1 LCESK
6 YQWVREC
13 DRAGPLSTDIRKGE
27 TVTKESLAL
36 DSHRYLRATPM
47 AWTIFVML
55 VCWHCLAWG
64 AAARS
69 AEPADS
75 LTVGFQDP
83 PPAARPRVWWHWMNG
98 NVTQE
103 GIRLDLEW
111 MHRIGIG
118 GLQNFDASLGTPKLV
133 DQRLIYMTP
142 EWQRAFRYTV
152 DLADKLGLE
161 LSIAGSPG
169 WSESGGPWIRPD
181 QAMKKLVWSETRLD
195 GGRAFFGVLTAPPS
209 DTGPFQNVA
218 NVYGGLFLPKPVE
231 VVPNFYRDVAVV
243 AYRLP
248 DVERTPQELHATVT
262 SSAGPIDAALLS
274 DGDLVHGIDIPFGKT
289 DSPAWI
295 QFTYPQPQTVQAL
308 TASLPGSGGI
318 AILGGPPRT
327 VAELQSSDDGQSF
340 QHVVSILTTPE
351 AQSTLSFPPVTAR
364 YFRVVLLNPPPQPV
378 PEMLR
383 AMISAS
389 VPPSSQSVTELVL
402 HAAPR
407 IEHFEEKAAYYVSD
421 GLDHPAQA
429 AVPGEETIDPASI
442 IDLTKLMRA
451 DGTLSWTPPPGRWKV
466 LRLGYSL
473 LGIANHPASPDA
485 TGLEVDKLNRADVK
499 FHMDTYLAKYESFLG
514 KSRIGA
520 HGLHGMVN
528 DSWEAGAQNWSETVP
543 EEFAHRRGYDLRP
556 WLPALTGQV
565 IGSVGATEA
574 FLWDFRRTLGEILA
588 DSHYGQIN
596 SSLHARG
603 LIHYGESHESGRAF
617 IGDGMDAKRGN
628 DVPMS
633 AMWVGGFS
641 PQEGY
646 DADIRESASVAHLY
660 GQNLVAAE
668 SMTSTGPAFAYAPV
682 DLKPTVDRELAD
694 GVNRLV
700 VHTSVHQPLVDKP
713 PGVTLGPF
721 GQWFTRNETWAEE
734 AKPWISY
741 LARSSYLLQQGRYA
755 ADVLYFYGQ
764 DSNLTALY
772 HDRLPAIPSGYAFDF
787 ANVHA
792 LGLLSVKGGRLVT
805 ASGMQYRVLAL
816 DPRTR
821 IMSLDALRLIGKLV
835 EAGATVAGERP
846 QSSPSL
852 ADKPAEFAALVNAV
866 WGSGE
871 SSEHQYGQ
879 GRVLNSHDWISVM
892 HTLGVQ
898 PDFEY
903 TRPKADTTLWFVHR
917 RLPDGEIYFVNNR
930 LPRAERLTAIFRVS
944 GRVPELWHA
953 DTGRTE
959 AVSFRMQGDRTLVPL
974 ALEPSDAVF
983 VVFRKPATAASVHVP
998 EVVRTSLT
1006 ALEGP
1011 WNVTFQPGRGA
1022 PAQAQFDTL
1031 ASWSTKDN
1039 PGIKFFSG
1047 TASYHTT
1054 LDAPAAW
1061 FGDRRTLELDLGAVS
1076 KVAQVLVNGHDLG
1089 ILWKV
1094 PYRIDVTAALHSGA
1108 NQIEIRVTNLWVN
1121 RLIGDRQPGATAV
1134 AFTTFNPY
1142 QADSPLLESGL
1153 LGPVTLSEVKVS
1165 VH

>member
-1 LCESK
+1 MVLGTLVGCSALA
-6 YQWVREC
+6 Q
-13 DRAGPLSTDIRKGE
+13 DAGAP
-27 TVTKESLAL
+27 
-36 DSHRYLRATPM
+36 SHAP
-47 AWTIFVML
+47 
-55 VCWHCLAWG
+55 
-64 AAARS
+64 
-69 AEPADS
+69 PDS
-75 LTVGFQDP
+75 LIAGFQDP
-83 PPAARPRVWWHWMNG
+83 PAAARPRVWWHWMNG
-98 NVTQE
+98 NITQE

-133 DQRLIYMTP
+133 DQSLIYMTP
-142 EWQRAFRYTV
+142 EWQRTFRYTV
-152 DLADKLGLE
+152 DLADKLGME

-181 QAMKKLVWSETRLD
+181 QAMKKLVWSETRLE
-195 GGRAFFGVLTAPPS
+195 GGQAFSGVLAAPPS

-231 VVPNFYRDVAVV
+231 VVPNFYRDVAVT

-248 DVERTPQELHATVT
+248 DVERSPLELHATVT
-262 SSAGPIDAALLS
+262 SSAGAIDAALLS
-274 DGDLVHGIDIPFGKT
+274 DGDLVHGIDIPFGKS
-289 DSPAWI
+289 DPPAWI
-295 QFTYPQPQTVQAL
+295 LFTYPEPQTVQAL

-327 VAELQSSDDGQSF
+327 VAELQSSNDGQSF
-340 QHVVSILTTPE
+340 QRVVSILTTPE
-351 AQSTLSFPPVTAR
+351 AQSTLSFAPVTAR

-383 AMISAS
+383 AMM
-389 VPPSSQSVTELVL
+389 PPSTPPTSQSVTELVL

-407 IEHFEEKAAYYVSD
+407 IEHFEEKAAYYVGD

-429 AVPGEETIDPASI
+429 PVPAEQTIDPASI
-442 IDLTKLMRA
+442 VDLTKLMRA
-451 DGTLSWTPPPGRWKV
+451 DGTLSWTPPPGRWMV

-485 TGLEVDKLNRADVK
+485 TGLEVDKLSRADVK
-499 FHMDTYLAKYESFLG
+499 FHMDTYLGKYESFLG
-514 KSRIGA
+514 KNRIGA

-543 EEFAHRRGYDLRP
+543 EEFARRRGYDLHP

-617 IGDGMDAKRGN
+617 IGDGMDVKRGN

-633 AMWVGGFS
+633 AMWIGGFA

-646 DADIRESASVAHLY
+646 DADVRESASVAHLY

-682 DLKPTVDRELAD
+682 DLKPTVDRELDD
-694 GVNRLV
+694 GLNRFV
-700 VHTSVHQPLVDKP
+700 IHTSVHQPLIDKP

-721 GQWFTRNETWAEE
+721 GQWFTRNETWADQ

-741 LARSSYLLQQGRYA
+741 LARSSYLLQQGHYA

-772 HDRLPAIPSGYAFDF
+772 HDSLPAIPSGYAYDF

-821 IMSLDALRLIGKLV
+821 FMSLDALRLIGKLV
-835 EAGATVAGERP
+835 DAGATVAGDRP
-846 QSSPSL
+846 ESSPSL
-852 ADKPAEFAALVNAV
+852 ADKPAEFTALVNAI
-866 WGSGE
+866 WGSAGTGE
-871 SSEHQYGQ
+871 HHYGQ
-879 GRVLNSHDWISVM
+879 GRVLISHDWSAVM
-892 HTLGVQ
+892 HSLGLP

-903 TRPKADTTLWFVHR
+903 TRPAADTTLWFVHR
-917 RLPDGEIYFVNNR
+917 HLEHGELYFVNNR
-930 LPRAERLTAIFRVS
+930 RPRAESVTAIFRVS

-953 DTGRTE
+953 DTGQIE
-959 AVSFRMQGDRTLVPL
+959 AVSYRMQGDRTIVPL

-983 VVFRKPATAASVHVP
+983 VIFRKLATGG
-998 EVVRTSLT
+998 SLQLPDATRT
-1006 ALEGP
+1006 ALSTLEGS
-1011 WNVTFQPGRGA
+1011 WRVTFQAGRGA
-1022 PAQAQFDTL
+1022 PAEEQFDAL
-1031 ASWSTKDN
+1031 SSWTTQAN
-1039 PGIKFFSG
+1039 PGIKYFSG
-1047 TASYHTT
+1047 TASYRKT
-1054 LDAPAAW
+1054 LEAPATW
-1061 FGDRRTLELDLGAVS
+1061 FGKGRRLELDLGAVS
-1076 KVAQVLVNGHDLG
+1076 KVAQVFVNGQDLG

-1094 PYRIDVTAALHSGA
+1094 PYRIDVTSALHSGA

-1134 AFTTFNPY
+1134 TFTTFNPY

-1153 LGPVTLSEVKVS
+1153 LGPVTVSEVRVNA
-1165 VH
+1165 H